1 MPDEHEDG
9 KNMPHMECVFR
20 RFFQTPVCPIWLQFL
35 KSLYFP
41 VFLRLVTSSFRV
53 VLLDSRNSIR
63 ERALIY
69 QKKEVY
75 DTF

>member
-1 MPDEHEDG
+1 MRLSPVLSNTG
-9 KNMPHMECVFR
+9 LSHMASIFEI
-20 RFFQTPVCPIWLQFL
+20 PI
-35 KSLYFP
+35 FP
-41 VFLRLVTSSFRV
+41 CFLRLVTSSFRV

>member
-41 VFLRLVTSSFRV
+41 VFLRLAPSAFQACSPELQKTFQAMGPDLS
-53 VLLDSRNSIR
+53 R
-63 ERALIY
+63 ERTL
-69 QKKEVY
+69 
-75 DTF
+75 